1 MQCHSVK
8 WNDLIQG
15 LQSQNS
21 QIHIA
26 HVLKLHSISTHSV
39 SPEGQCLSK
48 MNWIYWL
55 AVQSSLW

>member
-8 WNDLIQG
+8 WNDLNSP
-15 LQSQNS
+15 SQEPKPNN
-21 QIHIA
+21 QIHVA
-26 HVLKLHSISTHSV
+26 HVLKLQPRTV

-48 MNWIYWL
+48 MNWIYRL